1 MKKSILGLAVSA
13 LFVMGAAQ
21 ASTNPDDISAT
32 LTVSGTVTPSLS
44 PCTVNLGQSSINL
57 HADISTLVTQGT
69 TTTPMNT
76 VDLTVTG
83 DEQCADLVSQ
93 GKIAYKFLGTADSA
107 MGSVLANTATGEGAA
122 SGIGIAL
129 YDNAGQNLLINKDTM
144 TATPGVSHLGL
155 GMVKLA
161 SQTATAGSVQG
172 SLTIQIERL

>member
-21 ASTNPDDISAT
+21 ASTNPDDVSAT

-83 DEQCADLVSQ
+83 DEQ
-93 GKIAYKFLGTADSA
+93 
-107 MGSVLANTATGEGAA
+107 
-122 SGIGIAL
+122 
-129 YDNAGQNLLINKDTM
+129 
-144 TATPGVSHLGL
+144 
-155 GMVKLA
+155 
-161 SQTATAGSVQG
+161 
-172 SLTIQIERL
+172 